1 MVKYNHETY
10 QDSIVRDLCE
20 LIAVPSVNDDNP
32 KPGMPFGEG
41 VHKGFQW
48 VKEKA
53 SELQFKVTEFDGYAL
68 QIDIGSGERV
78 IGMLCHVDVVPGG
91 EGWETDPFEAVTK
104 NGLIYGRGTVD
115 DKGPLVCCLY
125 AAKYMQETGLI
136 PADSRL
142 RIIVGGDEE
151 REWKD
156 IAYYCKHAEPP
167 EISFAADG
175 KFPLVFGEK
184 GLIDFDYIWNLKRKT
199 DAPIRLEK
207 LSGGMARNSVPAGAD
222 FVLRTKRSIDVAE
235 RISRAGAEMGYDI
248 QVNTDEDSVTGHVVG
263 LGCHAMVPER
273 GINAVSRAIRLLAV
287 LGEELDCS
295 SFVASYE
302 RFIGDD
308 YTGKRMGCDCCDE
321 ESGAL
326 TFNPG
331 RMELKGDVIQ
341 LLAGIRYPVSE
352 KYDTFVIHIEAV
364 AKEMNCRC
372 KIINHMDPIYF
383 KRDDAV
389 VVLLEKAYREVT
401 GDRINQPF
409 TVGAATFARTM
420 PNTVAFGPIFPEQEE
435 MSHLPN
441 EFISIE
447 DLNKTTEIYI
457 NALYNLIT
465 CNAQKMRK

>member
-125 AAKYMQETGLI
+125 AAKYMQENGLI

-222 FVLRTKRSIDVAE
+222 FVLRTKKASMSRKEYPEPGLKWAMISKSIRMKILSPDMWWVSDATRWCLNAGLTPFQE
-235 RISRAGAEMGYDI
+235 RYACLPFWVKNWIA
-248 QVNTDEDSVTGHVVG
+248 
-263 LGCHAMVPER
+263 
-273 GINAVSRAIRLLAV
+273 LL
-287 LGEELDCS
+287 
-295 SFVASYE
+295 
-302 RFIGDD
+302 
-308 YTGKRMGCDCCDE
+308 
-321 ESGAL
+321 
-326 TFNPG
+326 
-331 RMELKGDVIQ
+331 
-341 LLAGIRYPVSE
+341 LL
-352 KYDTFVIHIEAV
+352 H
-364 AKEMNCRC
+364 
-372 KIINHMDPIYF
+372 HM
-383 KRDDAV
+383 
-389 VVLLEKAYREVT
+389 
-401 GDRINQPF
+401 
-409 TVGAATFARTM
+409 
-420 PNTVAFGPIFPEQEE
+420 
-435 MSHLPN
+435 
-441 EFISIE
+441 
-447 DLNKTTEIYI
+447 
-457 NALYNLIT
+457 NALSGMIIQENVWVVIAVMK
-465 CNAQKMRK
+465 NQER

>member
-10 QDSIVRDLCE
+10 QDSIIQDLCE
-20 LIAVPSVNDDNP
+20 LIAVPTVNNNKP
-32 KPGMPFGEG
+32 EPGMPFGEDID
-41 VHKGFQW
+41 KGFQW
-48 VKEKA
+48 VKKKA
-53 SELQFKVTEFDGYAL
+53 LKLNFEVTEFDGYAL

-91 EGWETDPFEAVTK
+91 EGWETDPFEAVI
-104 NGLIYGRGTVD
+104 NNDLIYGRGTVD

-125 AAKYMQETGLI
+125 AAEFMRDNGLI
-136 PADSRL
+136 PDDVRL

-151 REWKD
+151 QAWRD
-156 IAYYCKHAEPP
+156 IAYYCEHAEAP

-184 GLIDFDYIWNLKRKT
+184 GLIDFDYIWELKRNT
-199 DAPIRLEK
+199 DASVELEK
-207 LSGGMARNSVPAGAD
+207 ISGGMARNSVPASAD
-222 FVLRTKRSIDVAE
+222 FILKTKDPTAVSE
-235 RISRAGAEMGYDI
+235 RINQAGTEMGYEI
-248 QVNTDEDSVTGHVVG
+248 EVNTDGDFVVCHVTG

-273 GINAVSRAIRLLAV
+273 GINAVSRAIHLLSV
-287 LGEELDCS
+287 LGDELDCCA
-295 SFVASYE
+295 FVQSYE
-302 RFIGDD
+302 RFIADD
-308 YTGKRMGCDCCDE
+308 YTGKLLGCSCCDE
-321 ESGAL
+321 ESGPL

-331 RMELKGDVIQ
+331 KIDLDGNVIK
-341 LLAGIRYPVSE
+341 LLAGIRYPVSK
-352 KYDTFVIHIEAV
+352 KYGTFAKCIETA
-364 AKEMNCRC
+364 AEEMDCRY
-372 KIINHMDPIYF
+372 KIVDHMNPVYF
-383 KRDDAV
+383 KRDDEV

-401 GDRINQPF
+401 GDCVNQPF

-457 NALYNLIT
+457 NALYNLIM
-465 CNAQKMRK
+465 K

>member
-1 MVKYNHETY
+1 MIKYNYETY
-10 QDSIVRDLCE
+10 QDSMVWDLCQF
-20 LIAVPSVNDDNP
+20 IALPTVNNNNP
-32 KPGMPFGEG
+32 KPGMPFGEEIYR
-41 VHKGFQW
+41 GFRW

-53 SELQFKVTEFDGYAL
+53 SRFQFEVTEFDGYAL

-78 IGMLCHVDVVPGG
+78 IGMLCHLDVVPGG
-91 EGWETDPFEAVTK
+91 EGWETDPFEAVIK
-104 NGLIYGRGTVD
+104 DGLIYGRGTVD
-115 DKGPLVCCLY
+115 DKGPLICCLY
-125 AAKYMQETGLI
+125 AAKYMWENRLI

-156 IAYYCKHAEPP
+156 IAYYCEHAEPP

-184 GLIDFDYIWNLKRKT
+184 GLIDFDYIWSLKRKSK
-199 DAPIRLEK
+199 APIRLEK

-222 FVLRTKRSIDVAE
+222 FVLRTKKSTDVAE
-235 RISRAGAEMGYDI
+235 TIARAGDEMGYDI
-248 QVNTDEDSVTGHVVG
+248 QVNTDEASVTVHVAG

-321 ESGAL
+321 ESGTL

-331 RMELKGDVIQ
+331 RMEMKGDMIQ
-341 LLAGIRYPVSE
+341 LLAGIRYPVSK
-352 KYDTFVIHIEAV
+352 KYDTFARRIEAV
-364 AKEMNCRC
+364 AKEMDCRC
-372 KIINHMDPIYF
+372 KIIDHMDPIYF
-383 KRDDAV
+383 KRDDTV

-401 GDRINQPF
+401 GDCINQPF

-465 CNAQKMRK
+465 YNA